1 MGHEIEE
8 GRLRLDPA
16 PVLLADLLED
26 VEGMLRPQAQA
37 KGLHFSVQTL
47 GTAPVCIRVDAK
59 RLRQI
64 LINLLSNSV
73 RFTERGEVLL
83 RLDFRQ
89 HVSRIEVIDTG
100 IGIAPQDQERIFL
113 PFERGSAGRRSSDTG
128 TGLGLTITHLLTH
141 LMGGELKVYST
152 PGKGSNFTVRLYL
165 PGVEPDQLLT
175 HANHKP
181 LRPAIG
187 YLGPRRT
194 LLIVDDQAL
203 QRQLLASLLLPLGF
217 MLMEAASGRECLEI
231 VLRDPPDMVLLDI
244 TMDDLD
250 GWETTALLR
259 QLMPP
264 DKLPIVFVSAN
275 LFDDQPQR
283 LQRFKCQGFV
293 GKPIIES
300 ELMQAL
306 ERVLEIEWVRDN
318 TLRPATLPDTHLLL
332 PQASLPPMDLPEG
345 LREELTRLARQ
356 GLASGV
362 QQALREALLAY
373 PAHTTVLQS
382 LQVLANRFDFPAL
395 IEQLSEDH
403 TEDDHDLN

>member
-1 MGHEIEE
+1 
-8 GRLRLDPA
+8 
-16 PVLLADLLED
+16 
-26 VEGMLRPQAQA
+26 
-37 KGLHFSVQTL
+37 
-47 GTAPVCIRVDAK
+47 
-59 RLRQI
+59 
-64 LINLLSNSV
+64 
-73 RFTERGEVLL
+73 
-83 RLDFRQ
+83 
-89 HVSRIEVIDTG
+89 
-100 IGIAPQDQERIFL
+100 
-113 PFERGSAGRRSSDTG
+113 
-128 TGLGLTITHLLTH
+128 
-141 LMGGELKVYST
+141 
-152 PGKGSNFTVRLYL
+152 
-165 PGVEPDQLLT
+165 
-175 HANHKP
+175 
-181 LRPAIG
+181 
-187 YLGPRRT
+187 
-194 LLIVDDQAL
+194 
-203 QRQLLASLLLPLGF
+203 
-217 MLMEAASGRECLEI
+217 
-231 VLRDPPDMVLLDI
+231 
-244 TMDDLD
+244 
-250 GWETTALLR
+250 
-259 QLMPP
+259 MPP